1 MRRTCV
7 LAGFAAL
14 LALAG
19 LPAQALEA
27 PKGPVIL
34 IVDGAIAISNEAGG
48 RALFDREM
56 LERMG
61 TTTVVTTTPWTE
73 GVPKF
78 EGVLLRRVLEAVG
91 AKGET
96 LRMVAINDYAVEIPA
111 ANAKEYGVVL
121 AYRMNGEQL
130 TVRSKGPLWVIYP
143 WSDHGEIQ
151 NEIYHARSIWQLKQI
166 TSK

>member
-1 MRRTCV
+1 MVFLKAPRRQMRRTCV

-34 IVDGAIAISNEAGG
+34 IMDGAIAISNEAGG

-78 EGVLLRRVLEAVG
+78 EGVFAPRAG
-91 AKGET
+91 SGW
-96 LRMVAINDYAVEIPA
+96 
-111 ANAKEYGVVL
+111 
-121 AYRMNGEQL
+121 
-130 TVRSKGPLWVIYP
+130 SKGGDPENGRDQRLC
-143 WSDHGEIQ
+143 G
-151 NEIYHARSIWQLKQI
+151 
-166 TSK
+166 